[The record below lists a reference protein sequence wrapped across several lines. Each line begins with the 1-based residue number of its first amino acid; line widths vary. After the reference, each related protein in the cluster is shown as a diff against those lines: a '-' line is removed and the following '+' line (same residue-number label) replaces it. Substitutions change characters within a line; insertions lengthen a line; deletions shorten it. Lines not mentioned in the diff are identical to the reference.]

1 MTTEITR
8 PPAAPPEK
16 PVEPEGTVP
25 IRRTRRRPLTAV
37 DIIQRTFGYILIVLL
52 VLFCLVPFAWVVLSS
67 VDGNAGPNVQLP
79 AFSFD
84 NFVRFFTNEG
94 TPRLLLNS
102 LIIGVGGTAL
112 NLALGLMGG
121 YALARF
127 EFKGRRL
134 FMFGILLIRVIPA
147 PATIVALYLIMVNLQ
162 LTNSLLGLIL
172 VEAVLQ
178 LPITLWLLKG
188 TIGAVPIELEEAA
201 WVDGNSR
208 IQAIRRIVLPL
219 VGPGLGAAAMLTFM
233 GIWGDF
239 LTPLVMLQSQD
250 LYPLSIG
257 LFRAFSEHNQVDW
270 GLLAASAIV
279 YVVPPAIL
287 YIFVRKHLLRSSL
300 GGAVKG

>member
-1 MTTEITR
+1 MTSLTERRATAR
-8 PPAAPPEK
+8 S
-16 PVEPEGTVP
+16 VEPLPT
-25 IRRTRRRPLTAV
+25 IRHRPLSTAGV
-37 DIIQRTFGYILIVLL
+37 LQRVLAYTLLVLL
-52 VLFCLVPFAWVVLSS
+52 ALFCLVPFAWVVLSS
-67 VDGNAGPNVQLP
+67 VDGHAGAIVQLP
-79 AFSFD
+79 TLSLG
-84 NFVRFFTNEG
+84 NFTKFFTNSG
-94 TPRLLLNS
+94 TPLLLLNS
-102 LIIGVGGTAL
+102 LIIGIGGTAL
-112 NLALGLMGG
+112 NLVLGVMGG

-127 EFKGRRL
+127 DFRGRRV

-162 LTNSLLGLIL
+162 LTDTLIGLIL

-178 LPITLWLLKG
+178 LPVTLWLLKG
-188 TIGAVPIELEEAA
+188 TVSAVPVELEEAA
-201 WVDGNSR
+201 WVDGATR
-208 IQAIRRIVLPL
+208 LQAIRQIVLPL

-239 LTPLVMLQSQD
+239 LTPLVMLQSQE

-279 YVVPPAIL
+279 YLAPPAIL
-287 YIFVRKHLLRSSL
+287 YIFVRKYLLRSSL

>member
-8 PPAAPPEK
+8 APVDVPAGQD
-16 PVEPEGTVP
+16 GTASA
-25 IRRTRRRPLTAV
+25 RRIRRRPLTAV
-37 DIIQRTFGYILIVLL
+37 DIVQRTFGYVLIVLL
-52 VLFCLVPFAWVVLSS
+52 VLFCLVPFAWVVLTS
-67 VDGNAGPNVQLP
+67 VDANGGPNVQLP
-79 AFSFD
+79 EVSFE

-94 TPRLLLNS
+94 TPLLLLNS

-112 NLALGLMGG
+112 NLALGLAGG

-127 EFKGRRL
+127 EFKGRRA

-147 PATIVALYLIMVNLQ
+147 PATIVALYLIMVKLQ
-162 LTNSLLGLIL
+162 LTNSLFGLIL

-233 GIWGDF
+233 SIWGDF

-257 LFRAFSEHNQVDW
+257 LFRAFSEHNAVDW